1 MTAQEYGWPCS
12 FLTPLDTVNLFL
24 LMLPVLFDKAQVVIL
39 VLQCQGQGCILGP
52 TVFFGENM
60 HNFSIELYDLIG
72 LQDVL
77 IAEIGPNPIV
87 PPCPLHSWDNA
98 L

>member
-1 MTAQEYGWPCS
+1 
-12 FLTPLDTVNLFL
+12 
-24 LMLPVLFDKAQVVIL
+24 
-39 VLQCQGQGCILGP
+39 LGP